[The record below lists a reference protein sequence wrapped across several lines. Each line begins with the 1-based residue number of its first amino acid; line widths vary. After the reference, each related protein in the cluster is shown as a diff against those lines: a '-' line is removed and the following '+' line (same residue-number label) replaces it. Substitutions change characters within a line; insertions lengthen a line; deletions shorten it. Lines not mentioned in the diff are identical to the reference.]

1 MKAVAIALPSSFFLL
16 FLFLEELI
24 VGSSDNLAQRCSLLL
39 WQEVSVLK
47 SFQWTNYLSFQFLP
61 RLCTISVPSQTTSIL
76 WGCNGCLSCSSVPF
90 GWLGDHMALK
100 PKAEC
105 RHRGP
110 CVDSSLSAA
119 ASSPTPA
126 SQLRCQTCPR
136 VTSSWAQ
143 WSRVL

>member
-39 WQEVSVLK
+39 WQEVSGLK
-47 SFQWTNYLSFQFLP
+47 ELSMNKLP
-61 RLCTISVPSQTTSIL
+61 VFSVPAPSLYNFCPPQTTSIL

-136 VTSSWAQ
+136 VTSS
-143 WSRVL
+143 